1 MHFQVV
7 DKVGAPLKAF
17 NGHND
22 EAIELIT
29 RCKEGGRRRH
39 LPPNN
44 ISKKATDSK

>member
-22 EAIELIT
+22 KAIELIT
-29 RCKEGGRRRH
+29 RCKEGGRHPLIKRLLR
-39 LPPNN
+39 
-44 ISKKATDSK
+44 SEWR

>member
-1 MHFQVV
+1 MSAFSSIDEVV
-7 DKVGAPLKAF
+7 APLKAF

-29 RCKEGGRRRH
+29 RCKEGERRH
-39 LPPNN
+39 LPPN

>member
-7 DKVGAPLKAF
+7 DKVGALLKAF

-29 RCKEGGRRRH
+29 GCKEGERRH
-39 LPPNN
+39 LHPN

>member
-29 RCKEGGRRRH
+29 RCKEGGRRH
-39 LPPNN
+39 LPPNT